1 MSENGLSVLS
11 LAQNLKYIESIHAR
25 HEEEKLVQSALGLNS
40 RQPKPKVNKKL
51 RCPLNLKTL
60 WDKKNLVC
68 PPTNLVQ
75 ADNIYLYLI
84 WSLCLDTILAW
95 KPSVALKQSFLYKS
109 QSIQLRTF
117 TKNIPV
123 VLQSFPMKM

>member
-60 WDKKNLVC
+60 WEKKFVGLSPSQFGPSSQPMSIFDQELMFGYNTRLE
-68 PPTNLVQ
+68 TQ
-75 ADNIYLYLI
+75 
-84 WSLCLDTILAW
+84 LCLE
-95 KPSVALKQSFLYKS
+95 
-109 QSIQLRTF
+109 
-117 TKNIPV
+117 TKFS
-123 VLQSFPMKM
+123 L